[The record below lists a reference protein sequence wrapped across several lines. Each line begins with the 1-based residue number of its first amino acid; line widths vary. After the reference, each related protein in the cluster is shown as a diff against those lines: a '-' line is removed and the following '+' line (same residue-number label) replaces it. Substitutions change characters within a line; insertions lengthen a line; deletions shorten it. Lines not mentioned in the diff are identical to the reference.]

1 MASLAQVTEAAG
13 DSQDLNAGRQ
23 QPVHINDTLIC
34 YTVSLSSVP
43 QAVCPSLAS
52 MTHVCENT

>member
-1 MASLAQVTEAAG
+1 MASLAQVTEVAG

-23 QPVHINDTLIC
+23 QPVHINDTLVC
-34 YTVSLSSVP
+34 YTLTLSSVP
-43 QAVCPSLAS
+43 QAVCPSPAC